1 MADAMFTFAW
11 YALALGQATRR
22 FPAPGELL
30 LAAGSPRYQL
40 YPTTDAK
47 LVACAALEQ
56 KFWLGFCAA
65 IGLSGTLAN
74 DVADPAATKAA
85 VAELIVARTAQEW
98 RPILAAADCCATIV
112 ATLEEALQDP
122 HFSARETMAGEVSG
136 FSGETLRAL
145 PLPIAAPFRA
155 RRDVPRQS
163 PRLNADVDSLAQR
176 TGSAVQQSEVPA
188 EQQHADEE
196 AQPENVGTNPHPKP
210 LPAGHAEQRRR
221 DRKQ

>member
-1 MADAMFTFAW
+1 MFVLRRGRSLTGTM
-11 YALALGQATRR
+11 LLILQA
-22 FPAPGELL
+22 L
-30 LAAGSPRYQL
+30 LASVAATAAERAARNPVTYQL
-40 YPTTDAK
+40 
-47 LVACAALEQ
+47 Q
-56 KFWLGFCAA
+56 
-65 IGLSGTLAN
+65 ISS
-74 DVADPAATKAA
+74 
-85 VAELIVARTAQEW
+85 
-98 RPILAAADCCATIV
+98 RP
-112 ATLEEALQDP
+112 LEEALQDP